1 MFSTNK
7 FYRQDAKTPR
17 VFVAVVI
24 KKTLRLCAF
33 AVKKNKMVWPLLLTA
48 FLFTANCTMAQE
60 SGGAGA
66 DNKGGEK
73 TSFKSKRKQRK
84 EDRRLAREKRKLKK
98 QEEKAIKNHHKRIQ
112 TKDVQKRMK
121 KNRRRDK
128 KNSRKYPT

>member
-1 MFSTNK
+1 MFRATK
-7 FYRQDAKTPR
+7 FYRQDAKTSR
-17 VFVAVVI
+17 GIVAEVI

-33 AVKKNKMVWPLLLTA
+33 AVKKNKLSIPILLTV
-48 FLFTANCTMAQE
+48 FLLTANCTQAQE

-84 EDRRLAREKRKLKK
+84 EDRRLARENRKLKR
-98 QEEKAIKNHHKRIQ
+98 QEEKAIKEHHKRIQ

-121 KNRRRDK
+121 KNRKRDK
-128 KNSRKYPT
+128 KQNRKYPT